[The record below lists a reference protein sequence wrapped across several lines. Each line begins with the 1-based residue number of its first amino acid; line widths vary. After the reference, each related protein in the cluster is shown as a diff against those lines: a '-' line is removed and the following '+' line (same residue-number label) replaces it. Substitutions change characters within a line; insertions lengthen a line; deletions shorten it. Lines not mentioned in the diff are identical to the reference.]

1 MNLFLIYQVYE
12 FYNIAWKRNKVV
24 GEKKLKI

>member
-12 FYNIAWKRNKVV
+12 FYNITWKGNEEVEENK
-24 GEKKLKI
+24 LQS